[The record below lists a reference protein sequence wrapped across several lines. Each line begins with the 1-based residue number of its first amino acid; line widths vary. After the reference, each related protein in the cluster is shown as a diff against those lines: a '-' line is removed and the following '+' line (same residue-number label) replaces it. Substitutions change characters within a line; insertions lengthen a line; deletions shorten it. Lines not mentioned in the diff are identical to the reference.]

1 MPYKD
6 PNDPRAVAIRKRW
19 MDRNRDRVN
28 AKRNEERSRIREEN
42 LRANPPVPPDPN
54 RPIDYMAIGTPLE
67 VSPYFALL
75 KEKQLFSL
83 DPIGIIKGGFLK
95 IKTDDG
101 ELVPFVLNEVQLR
114 VVNKIQELR
123 RAKRPV
129 RLAVLKARQ
138 TGISTLFEAIVF
150 CWTTQKA
157 YTNALILSH
166 KKEHANYL
174 LKMCQLFY
182 DNFDVDEH
190 HLCPKKKHSTEF
202 KFEFQH
208 KRSMMMIET
217 AKNLQAGRG
226 TTLRCVH
233 ASECAFYPD
242 FELLMKALGPAVP
255 DKKDTLFL
263 LETTA
268 NGTNQFYKFWNHIRA
283 QEKRG
288 ATDWVTIFIPW
299 CDFKGYAR
307 PFSSPLERDRF
318 SSSLSREERDL
329 ALEYKLTLEQLHWR
343 RLTLETKYLGDDKQF
358 KVEYPICPEEAFQ
371 STSKTVFPQS
381 LLKSQEKNIMP
392 PKMVGEMEWDGKK
405 SFFIPSDR
413 GDLQIFKTVMPE
425 HRYVIA
431 ADCGQGATT
440 HDPSCAQVIDRTTW
454 EQVAVYH
461 SNTDPDLYAKALFAL
476 GAYYNWA
483 QVAPEIN
490 GPGVAVISY
499 LRDLNYPNIYH
510 RQKMQVTDNGAWV
523 ETEELGWQTNVKNKP
538 LIITGMVDVL
548 RSLLI
553 ILRDRDTLE
562 ELQTFVVKEVREE
575 GYIKYGAEE
584 GCYDD
589 RAMALMIAIH
599 LAKQL
604 PSERPTIQEAPRFH
618 ITRSTGY
625 G

>member
-1 MPYKD
+1 MER
-6 PNDPRAVAIRKRW
+6 NRERHNRNSAEARARKREQYLK
-19 MDRNRDRVN
+19 D
-28 AKRNEERSRIREEN
+28 
-42 LRANPPVPPDPN
+42 NPPPPHDPN
-54 RPIDYMAIGTPLE
+54 RKIDYMAIGTPLE

-75 KEKQLFSL
+75 KEKELFEL
-83 DPIGIIKGGFLK
+83 DPIGIIKAGFLR

-101 ELVPFVLNEVQLR
+101 ELVPFILNEVQLR
-114 VVNKIQELR
+114 VVDKIQELR

-129 RLAVLKARQ
+129 RLCVLKARQ
-138 TGISTLFEAIVF
+138 TGISTLFEAIAFV
-150 CWTTQKA
+150 WTTQKA
-157 YTNALILSH
+157 YTNSLILSH
-166 KKEHANYL
+166 KKDHANYL

-182 DNFDVDEH
+182 DNFLIEQK
-190 HLCPKKKHSTEF
+190 HLCPSKKHSTEF
-202 KFEFQH
+202 KFEFNH

-242 FELLMKALGPAVP
+242 FDILMKALGPAVP
-255 DKKDTLFL
+255 DKKDSLFL

-268 NGTNQFYKFWNHIRA
+268 NGTNQFYKFWNRIRQ

-288 ATDWVTIFIPW
+288 STDWVTIFIGW
-299 CDFKGYAR
+299 HEFRGYTR
-307 PFSSPLERDRF
+307 SFTSPLEKDRF
-318 SSSLSREERDL
+318 ISGLSREERDL
-329 ALEYKLTLEQLHWR
+329 MVEYKLTMEQLHWR
-343 RLTLETKYLGDDKQF
+343 RLTVETKYLGDMTKF
-358 KVEYPICPEEAFQ
+358 RVEYPICPEEAFQ
-371 STSKTVFPQS
+371 STSKTVFTPN
-381 LLKSQEKNIMP
+381 LLKAQEKNIAEP
-392 PKMVGEMEWDGKK
+392 RMVGDMEWDGKK
-405 SFFIPSDR
+405 ASFIPGDR
-413 GDLQIFKTVMPE
+413 GNLKIFKPVMTE

-461 SNTDPDLYAKALFAL
+461 ANTDPDIYARDLFAL
-476 GAYYNWA
+476 GAYYHWA
-483 QVAPEIN
+483 LIAPEIN
-490 GPGVAVISY
+490 GPGVATVSY
-499 LRDLNYPNIYH
+499 LRDLSYPNMYH
-510 RQKMQVTDNGAWV
+510 RQKMQISDSGTWQETD
-523 ETEELGWQTNVKNKP
+523 ELGFQTNVKNKP
-538 LIITGMVDVL
+538 LMIMGLVEVL

-584 GCYDD
+584 GAFDD
-589 RAMALMIAIH
+589 RAMALMIAVH

-604 PSERPTIQEAPRFH
+604 PPETPQIQEAPRFH
-618 ITRSTGY
+618 ITRGTGY